1 MATLLAV
8 YIGAEGMVTVVL
20 PFVSP
25 MYAVLV
31 VVCFLSSLVG
41 GEIF

>member
-20 PFVSP
+20 LFVSA
-25 MYAVLV
+25 MYAVW
-31 VVCFLSSLVG
+31 
-41 GEIF
+41 